1 MANKNVFKSWLG
13 RMIPKTDAVN
23 SEKAPAYEFPAKHAL
38 AQYAATGCLNTTF
51 YATAQEQLDEVLKL
65 ASTVDFDFVA
75 KTAVYAR
82 EKGAMKDLPAFLSAA
97 LSVLDG
103 ALLERVFPRVMN
115 SSKMVRNFVQI
126 VRSGAVGRKSL
137 GSRPKRLV
145 RQWMDGRTDEQLF
158 HDSVGNDP
166 SLADLVKM
174 VHPAP
179 KTASRKALYGYL
191 IGREHDAS
199 ALPAAV
205 AGYEAFK
212 KGESGVIPMVP
223 FQMLTAL
230 KLDKHGWEEIA
241 RNASWTMT
249 RMNLNTFAR
258 HEVFKRKTMV
268 TQVAD
273 RLRDREQI
281 EKAKAFPYQLMAAF
295 LAADENVPSEIREA
309 LQDAM
314 EYAIRNVPVLK
325 GKVYVCPDVSGS
337 MSSPVTGQRK
347 GSTTSVRCID
357 VAALVAAS
365 VLRRNP
371 SAEVLPFETKVVK
384 LAING
389 RDSVMT
395 NARKL
400 ASVGGGGTACSAPL
414 AKLNAE
420 DARGDLVILV
430 SDNESWMDAG
440 GRGTATL
447 REWEMFKARNP
458 GARLV
463 CLDLQPNKTTQAME
477 RPDILNIGGFSD
489 SVFEVIAEFAEGRLN
504 SDHWVGKI
512 EEVIL

>member
-1 MANKNVFKSWLG
+1 MANKNVFRSWMG
-13 RMIPKTDAVN
+13 RLLPKADAVN
-23 SEKAPAYEFPAKHAL
+23 SEQAPAYAFPAKHAL
-38 AQYAATGCLNTTF
+38 AQYAATGCLNSTF
-51 YATAQEQLDEVLKL
+51 YASAKEQLDAVLTL
-65 ASTVDFDFVA
+65 ASTVDFEFVA

-97 LSVLDG
+97 LAVLDG

-115 SSKMVRNFVQI
+115 NGKMVRNFVQI
-126 VRSGAVGRKSL
+126 LRSGVVGRKSL

-158 HDSVGNDP
+158 HESVGNDP

-179 KTASRKALYGYL
+179 KTAQRKALYGYL
-191 IGREHDAS
+191 IGREHDAT
-199 ALPAAV
+199 ALPARV
-205 AGYEAFK
+205 TEFEAFK
-212 KGESGVIPMVP
+212 KGESARVPEVP

-230 KLDKHGWEEIA
+230 TLSQEDWIGIA
-241 RNASWTMT
+241 KKASWTMT

-258 HEVFKRKTMV
+258 HGVFKRKTM
-268 TQVAD
+268 TALIAD

-295 LAADENVPSEIREA
+295 LAADENVPKDIREA

-314 EYAIRNVPVLK
+314 EFAIRNVPEIR
-325 GKVYVCPDVSGS
+325 GQVYVCPDVSGS
-337 MSSPVTGQRK
+337 MQSPVTGVRK
-347 GSTTSVRCID
+347 GATTSVRCVD

-371 SAEVLPFETKVVK
+371 SAEVLPFEKDVVR
-384 LAING
+384 LTING

-414 AKLNAE
+414 AKLNREGAE
-420 DARGDLVILV
+420 GDLVILV

-440 GRGTATL
+440 GRGTALL
-447 REWEMFKARNP
+447 REWESFKSRNP

-463 CLDLQPNKTTQAME
+463 CLDLQPNKTTQALE
-477 RPDILNIGGFSD
+477 RADILNIGGFSD
-489 SVFEVIAEFAEGRLN
+489 AVFEVISEFAEGRLN

-512 EEVIL
+512 EEVTL